1 MLFNSLEFAIFL
13 PIVFFLFWALSKK
26 GVTAQNVLLL
36 GASYFFYG
44 WWDWRF
50 LSLIFFSS
58 LIDYF
63 VGLKMAKTDEPTAR
77 KHLLWISLGV
87 NLGFLAFF
95 KYFNFFMDSF
105 TEAFTFFGAS
115 IPASRLNI
123 ILPVGISFYTFQT
136 LSYSIDIYY
145 KRLQPTRNLLAF
157 MAFVSFFPQ
166 LVAGPIE
173 RATNLLP
180 QFFRERKFNYENA
193 SQGLK
198 MMLWGFFMKVAVADR
213 LAIYVDDVFQSP
225 ETHSWLTLSVTT
237 VFFAFQIYGDFAGYS
252 LIAIGCA
259 KLFDFELMTNFRR
272 PYFATSFKSFWGRW
286 HISLS
291 TWFKDYVYIPLGGS
305 RVSTQR
311 SSFNLMATF
320 IISGFWHGAN
330 WTFIVWGALH
340 GFYQI
345 LEKYLVKGNVP
356 KYLMMVIVF
365 ALTCLAWVFFR
376 APSVTDAFVVI
387 SRILTGAGSGL
398 YFGDKGIFLFGLI
411 ALLILF
417 VNDYITEYK
426 PNLQLIYH
434 PQVVVRFS
442 AILLILMYITALG
455 VFDRSQFIYFQF

>member
-115 IPASRLNI
+115 IPANRLNI

-426 PNLQLIYH
+426 PDLQLIYH

>member
-13 PIVFFLFWALSKK
+13 PLVFFLFWALAKK

-50 LSLIFFSS
+50 LSLIFISS
-58 LIDYF
+58 LVDYF
-63 VGLKMAKTDEPTAR
+63 VGLKMSKTEEPQTR
-77 KHLLWISLGV
+77 KYLLWISLGV

-105 TEAFTFFGAS
+105 TEAFTFFGS
-115 IPASRLNI
+115 SVPANRLNI

-136 LSYSIDIYY
+136 LSYTIDIYY
-145 KRLQPTRNLLAF
+145 KRLEPTKNLLAF
-157 MAFVSFFPQ
+157 MTFVSFFPQ

-173 RATNLLP
+173 RASNLLP
-180 QFFRERKFNYENA
+180 QFFRERKFSYENA

-213 LAIYVDDVFQSP
+213 LAIYVDDVFTSP

-305 RVSTQR
+305 RVSSQR

-345 LEKYLVKGNVP
+345 LEKHLIKGNVP
-356 KYLMMVIVF
+356 KNLMMVIVF

-376 APSVTDAFVVI
+376 APSVSEAFVVV

-411 ALLILF
+411 ALAILF
-417 VNDYITEYK
+417 INDYITEYK
-426 PNLQLIYH
+426 PSLQLIYH
-434 PQVVVRFS
+434 PQVLVRFS